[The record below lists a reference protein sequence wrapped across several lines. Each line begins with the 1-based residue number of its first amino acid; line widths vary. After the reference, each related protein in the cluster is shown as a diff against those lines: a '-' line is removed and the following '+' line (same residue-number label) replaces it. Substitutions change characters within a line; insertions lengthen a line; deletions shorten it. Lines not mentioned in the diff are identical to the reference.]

1 MEIVRNVAVHQTRVA
16 YGEMEPH
23 LWDAERL
30 AVALREMHM
39 DRWAEVGTEMSQINI
54 TWSWKPC
61 WTACALKSKRQKTS
75 FTRLHQVARK
85 RLK

>member
-39 DRWAEVGTEMSQINI
+39 DRWAEAAAFRAELCS
-54 TWSWKPC
+54 
-61 WTACALKSKRQKTS
+61 
-75 FTRLHQVARK
+75 
-85 RLK
+85 